1 MDEMVSRLCEENM
14 SGEFERWCK
23 WAVKHFSWI
32 VGDMKRF
39 SRKANSSVS
48 SEFIDSLNFTGLE
61 LEAYEILLFSYAG
74 AIIAFLFSLFIDF
87 IIVSF
92 YGFSLGGMGIFTI
105 LLIVIVTIGLPFTAL
120 QLISEYPK
128 TKAKHMKIHSLG
140 DIPEV
145 LSYIVMYLKLIPN
158 LENAFRFAA
167 RESKTSLGKDLRKLM
182 WDLEARIHKSI
193 DDAITFFAES
203 WGKWSDYLKR
213 ALHLVR
219 SSVHE
224 RNEGERIITLDRSLD
239 VVLEGTK
246 STMIDFASKLHQPT
260 LVIYSMGVMIPLAL
274 IAMLPAASM
283 VGLRLSIFHIFLLYD
298 ILLPLILFL
307 YIRKVL
313 MSRPATFNPPVIPA
327 AHPSLEKINKKAN
340 ALTAFIVGGMMALPG
355 IVFILLPIF
364 PLHGGIF
371 DFFVKPASEGGINA
385 YFPVTLFILWGVA
398 AGVSLYCV
406 NTYKAYKKIRDDIRE
421 MEQEFADS
429 LYVLGKRIMEGKPA
443 EEAFIYASRALEGSK
458 MGEVFRQTGYNLLS
472 MRMNTEDALFDKKF
486 GSLKHVYSDRIRAI
500 MRLFVE
506 GVKKSYVAAGVAIV
520 KIADHLKQLQEVEK
534 GIKNALGVL
543 TSTLRTT
550 ATVFAP
556 MIAGVTL
563 GITKLITSVL
573 SGIDFEVISEKA
585 SETMFGMEMHSIDT
599 VSPEIFVLVIGIYI
613 IQLVFLM
620 IRFANGID
628 EGDDRIQYMY
638 SLGTSLP
645 SAIAFFSIVT
655 IFAMIIFQGMAP

>member
-1 MDEMVSRLCEENM
+1 M
-14 SGEFERWCK
+14 SKEFEKWCR

-32 VGDMKRF
+32 VGDIKKF
-39 SRKANSSVS
+39 SRKADSSVS
-48 SEFIDSLNFTGLE
+48 TEFIDSLNFTGLE
-61 LEAYEILLFSYAG
+61 LEPYEILLFSYAG
-74 AIIAFLFSLFIDF
+74 AIIAFLLALAID
-87 IIVSF
+87 ISIVF
-92 YGFSLGGMGIFTI
+92 LYRFALGNMGIFTI
-105 LLIVIVTIGLPFTAL
+105 LLMIIVTLALPLTAL

-224 RNEGERIITLDRSLD
+224 RNEGERIVTLDRSLD

-260 LVIYSMGVMIPLAL
+260 LVIYSIGVMIPLAL

-283 VGLRLSIFHIFLLYD
+283 VGLRLSILHIFLIYD
-298 ILLPLILFL
+298 VILPLLLFL
-307 YIRKVL
+307 YIRNVL
-313 MSRPATFNPPVIPA
+313 MSRPATFNPPVIPRH
-327 AHPSLEKINKKAN
+327 HPSLEKINKRAN
-340 ALTAFIVGGMMALPG
+340 AFTASLTG
-355 IVFILLPIF
+355 IVIAIPGVVFLLLPIF
-364 PLHGGIF
+364 PLRGGIF

-385 YFPVTLFILWGVA
+385 YFPVTLFILWGIA
-398 AGVSLYCV
+398 AGISLYCIR
-406 NTYKAYKKIRDDIRE
+406 TYTAYKKVRDEIRE
-421 MEQEFADS
+421 MEKEFADS

-443 EEAFIYASRALEGSK
+443 EEAFMYASKTLEGSK
-458 MGEVFRQTGYNLLS
+458 MGEVFGRTGYNLLS
-472 MRMNTEDALFDKKF
+472 MRMNTEDALFDRKF

-550 ATVFAP
+550 ATIFAP

-563 GITKLITSVL
+563 GITKLITTVL
-573 SGIDFEVISEKA
+573 SNINFEVLSEQMEK
-585 SETMFGMEMHSIDT
+585 TTFGIELYSIDK

-645 SAIAFFSIVT
+645 SAVAFFSIVT

>member
-1 MDEMVSRLCEENM
+1 M
-14 SGEFERWCK
+14 SMEFERWCR
-23 WAVKHFSWI
+23 WAVKHFSWV
-32 VGDMKRF
+32 VGDIKKF
-39 SRKANSSVS
+39 SRKANASVS
-48 SEFIDSLNFTGLE
+48 QEFLDSLNFTGLE
-61 LEAYEILLFSYAG
+61 VEPYEVLLFSYAG
-74 AIIAFLFSLFIDF
+74 AVIAFLFALLMDIL
-87 IIVSF
+87 ILSF
-92 YGFSLGGMGIFTI
+92 YGFSPGNMGIFTI
-105 LLIVIVTIGLPFTAL
+105 LLIVVTTLALPLVAL

-128 TKAKHMKIHSLG
+128 TKARHMKIHSLG

-167 RESKTSLGKDLRKLM
+167 RESKTSLGRDLRKLM
-182 WDLEARIHKSI
+182 WDLEARIHRSI

-224 RNEGERIITLDRSLD
+224 RNEGERTLTLDRSLD

-283 VGLRLSIFHIFLLYD
+283 VGLRLSIFHIFLIYD
-298 ILLPLILFL
+298 VILPLVLLL
-307 YIRKVL
+307 YIRKIL
-313 MSRPATFNPPVIPA
+313 ISRPATFNPPVIPA
-327 AHPSLEKINKKAN
+327 EHPALEKINKRAN
-340 ALTAFIVGGMMALPG
+340 AVVASVMGGIVALPG
-355 IVFILLPIF
+355 VVFLLLPLF
-364 PLHGGIF
+364 PLRGGIM

-385 YFPVTLFILWGVA
+385 YFPVTLFILWGIA
-398 AGVSLYCV
+398 AGVSIYSLR
-406 NTYKAYKKIRDDIRE
+406 TYTAYKKIRDEIRE

-429 LYVLGKRIMEGKPA
+429 LYVLGKRIMEGRPA
-443 EEAFIYASRALEGSK
+443 EEAFMYASKALEGSR
-458 MGEVFRQTGYNLLS
+458 MGEVFGQTGYNLLS

-556 MIAGVTL
+556 MIAGITL
-563 GITKLITSVL
+563 GITKLITTVL
-573 SGIDFEVISEKA
+573 AGIDFEMISEKT
-585 SETMFGMEMHSIDT
+585 SESMFGIEVHSIET

-613 IQLVFLM
+613 LQLVFLM

-645 SAIAFFSIVT
+645 SAIALFSIVT

>member
-1 MDEMVSRLCEENM
+1 MSR
-14 SGEFERWCK
+14 EFEKWCK
-23 WAVKHFSWI
+23 WAVKHFSWMA
-32 VGDMKRF
+32 GNLKRF
-39 SRKANSSVS
+39 SRKANASVS
-48 SEFIDSLNFTGLE
+48 REFIDALNFTGLE
-61 LEAYEILLFSYAG
+61 LEPYEILLFSYAG
-74 AIIAFLFSLFIDF
+74 AAIALFLALFIDIL
-87 IIVSF
+87 IIFF
-92 YGFSLGGMGIFTI
+92 YGFAPGKMGILTI
-105 LLIVIVTIGLPFTAL
+105 LLMIATNLALPLTAL

-128 TKAKHMKIHSLG
+128 TKAKHMKVHSLG

-283 VGLRLSIFHIFLLYD
+283 VGLRLSIFHIFLIYD
-298 ILLPLILFL
+298 VILPLILFL
-307 YIRKVL
+307 YIRNVL
-313 MSRPATFNPPVIPA
+313 LSRPATFNPPVIPEN
-327 AHPSLEKINKKAN
+327 HPSLEKINRRKN
-340 ALTAFIVGGMMALPG
+340 AIIASILGALIATPG
-355 IVFILLPIF
+355 IIFLLLPVF
-364 PLHGGIF
+364 PVEGGIF
-371 DFFVKPASEGGINA
+371 DFFVRPASKGGINA

-398 AGVSLYCV
+398 ASISFYCIK
-406 NTYKAYKKIRDDIRE
+406 TYTSYKKIRDDIRE
-421 MEQEFADS
+421 MEKEFADS

-443 EEAFIYASRALEGSK
+443 EEAFMYASRALEGSK
-458 MGEVFRQTGYNLLS
+458 MGEVFGRTGYNLLS

-486 GSLKHVYSDRIRAI
+486 GSLKYVYSDRIRAI

-543 TSTLRTT
+543 TSTLRST
-550 ATVFAP
+550 ANIFAP

-573 SGIDFEVISEKA
+573 EGIDFKMISEKA
-585 SETMFGMEMHSIDT
+585 SESMFGVQVQSIEK

-628 EGDDRIQYMY
+628 EGDDKTQFMY

-645 SAIAFFSIVT
+645 SAVAFFSIVT
-655 IFAMIIFQGMAP
+655 IISMIIFQGMAP